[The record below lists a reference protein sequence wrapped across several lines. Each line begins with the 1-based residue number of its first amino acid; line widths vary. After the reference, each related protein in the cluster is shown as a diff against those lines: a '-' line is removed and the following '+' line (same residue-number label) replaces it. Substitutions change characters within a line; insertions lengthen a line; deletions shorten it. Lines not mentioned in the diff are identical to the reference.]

1 VGSLDLPDQPDEAGR
16 AERAGARGADQPD
29 AKPREIPDPDERGR
43 AYEATQAYV
52 SAETRAHVSAETP
65 AYVSAETR
73 AELSSGRQPDRSDER
88 SYRTEVPRFEQIWAE
103 HEERWPKTPRPVG
116 GLSSDASE
124 PHRKDGSSLSGP
136 EGQAVNEVVRKV
148 REAEEGLSADVQA
161 IQQENKYGGWL
172 EGFEFRLKDEDR
184 LNEKI
189 TEKLDAEP
197 RMTAAQALG
206 EVADAIR
213 YTYCFQ
219 PEKYTR
225 GFYDIK
231 ERLESRECEMFYCK
245 NWWENPEYKG
255 VNTRWVTAEGQRFEV
270 QLHTP
275 DSFHAKHHVT
285 HLAYERIRDQAT
297 SRAELREL
305 HAFQREVSSW
315 VQVPDGA
322 ADIPDY
328 RKEGF

>member
-16 AERAGARGADQPD
+16 PEQATARGADQPD
-29 AKPREIPDPDERGR
+29 ARPREMPDPDERGR

-52 SAETRAHVSAETP
+52 SAETRAGD
-65 AYVSAETR
+65 
-73 AELSSGRQPDRSDER
+73 SSGRQPDRSDER

-103 HEERWPKTPRPVG
+103 HEERWPKTPRPAG

-124 PHRKDGSSLSGP
+124 PHREDGSSLSGP
-136 EGQAVNEVVRKV
+136 EGQAGNEVVRKV
-148 REAEEGLSADVQA
+148 REVEEGLSADVQA

-189 TEKLDAEP
+189 AERLEGEP
-197 RMTAAQALG
+197 DKSTAEILRKIP
-206 EVADAIR
+206 DAIR
-213 YTYCFQ
+213 YTFCFQ
-219 PEKYTR
+219 PKNYTQ
-225 GFYDIK
+225 GYYAIK
-231 ERLESRECEMFYCK
+231 ELLEVHGHEMYYSK
-245 NWWENPEYKG
+245 NWWTDLEYKG
-255 VNTRWVTAEGQRFEV
+255 INTRWVTTEGQRFEV
-270 QLHTP
+270 QFHTP

-322 ADIPDY
+322 ADIADY